1 LVLLERSNVDFPMWR
16 KKVDATFLKEGST
29 PIPKWLLIIW
39 DIQKTFENVRS
50 KKDPSAQVEINLN
63 RQGFERKSFTGQ
75 VAKIKHSTGF
85 RYRLYF
91 EEKLID
97 ELRKT
102 YLMSFMRSLEAELSE
117 NSSNRNIEE
126 EISFWE
132 FIDIEFDVAN
142 KTFIF
147 SAHYQL
153 KPQFPNLFNRLVN
166 SAPLKRISAEVLDK
180 DSLSIHKQDW
190 SERNNYKLELGAQNV
205 IYMLLDEVSKLIYV
219 GEAKDMIRRFNA
231 GHPDIKQWT
240 HYKYNVLPDPL
251 TPYRLTIERM
261 LIRDLACILGNKQ
274 DINSFKISEFKLAN
288 RKIDK

>member
-1 LVLLERSNVDFPMWR
+1 MWR

-29 PIPKWLLIIW
+29 PLPKWLLDIW
-39 DIQKTFENVRS
+39 DIKKTFEHVRS
-50 KKDPSAQVEINLN
+50 KKDPSAQVEIIFNQQN
-63 RQGFERKSFTGQ
+63 FKGQ
-75 VAKIKHSTGF
+75 VAKIKHATGF

-91 EEKLID
+91 EEELID
-97 ELRKT
+97 ELRKV
-102 YLMSFMRSLEAELSE
+102 YLMSFMRSIEAELTE
-117 NSSNRNIEE
+117 NSSNRDIES

-132 FIDIEFDVAN
+132 FIDIEFDVNTKA
-142 KTFIF
+142 FMF

-190 SERNNYKLELGAQNV
+190 SVRNNYKLEIGAQNV
-205 IYMLLDEVSKLIYV
+205 IYMLLDEVNKLIYV

-231 GHPDIKQWT
+231 GHTDIKQWT
-240 HYKYNVLPDPL
+240 HYKYNVLPETL

-261 LIRDLACILGNKQ
+261 VIRDMACILENKQ
-274 DINSFKISEFKLAN
+274 NISTFQISEFSLAN

>member
-1 LVLLERSNVDFPMWR
+1 MWR
-16 KKVDATFLKEGST
+16 KKVDATFLKDGST
-29 PIPKWLLIIW
+29 PIPKWLLTIW
-39 DIQKTFENVRS
+39 DIQKAFEHVRS
-50 KKDPSAQVEINLN
+50 KKDPSAQVNISLN
-63 RQGFERKSFTGQ
+63 KQGFERQTFDGQ
-75 VAKIKHSTGF
+75 VAKIKHSTGY

-91 EEKLID
+91 EEKLIE
-97 ELRKT
+97 ELRKI

-117 NSSNRNIEE
+117 SSSNRDIEGS
-126 EISFWE
+126 ISFWE
-132 FIDIEFDVAN
+132 FIDIEFDVIK

-147 SAHYQL
+147 SPHYQL

-166 SAPLKRISAEVLDK
+166 SAPLKRISAEILDK

-190 SERNNYKLELGAQNV
+190 SERNSYKLEVGAHNV

-240 HYKYNVLPDPL
+240 HYKYNVLPDTL
-251 TPYRLTIERM
+251 APYRLTIERM
-261 LIRDLACILGNKQ
+261 LIRDMACILINKQ
-274 DINSFKISEFKLAN
+274 NIRTFQISEFSLAN